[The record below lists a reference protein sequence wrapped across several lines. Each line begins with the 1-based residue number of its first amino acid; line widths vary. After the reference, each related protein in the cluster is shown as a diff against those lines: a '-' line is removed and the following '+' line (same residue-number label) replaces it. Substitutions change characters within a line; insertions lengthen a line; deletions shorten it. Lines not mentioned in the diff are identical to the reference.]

1 MSKTTQMNSEIF
13 QINLEKTLKEIMVAK
28 GLQSDEIRFVIVP
41 VEEKGKMLDGSDE
54 MMKRLVLTKEN
65 TGNKQLVLK
74 DVVDVLGGLFPKAP
88 IWINVSFLE
97 MNGEKAIFKLE
108 TSLRFRK
115 PTLLRNAETGHAPFK
130 AIT

>member
-13 QINLEKTLKEIMVAK
+13 QINLEKTLKEIMVVK
-28 GLQSDEIRFVIVP
+28 GLQSDEIRFMIVP
-41 VEEKGKMLDGSDE
+41 VEEKGKMLDSSDE

-65 TGNKQLVLK
+65 IGNKQLVLK

-88 IWINVSFLE
+88 IWINVSFIE

>member
-28 GLQSDEIRFVIVP
+28 RLQSDEIRFVIVP

-65 TGNKQLVLK
+65 IGNKQLVLK

-115 PTLLRNAETGHAPFK
+115 PTLLRNSETGHAPFK